1 MGLFDRFGKKN
12 KTASEEP
19 VRSEFDVDNWFWD
32 SFLLN
37 EAKFRHQQATV
48 KRSSETE
55 PITLGYILQELLNID
70 LADVGSMTI
79 VSRGEF
85 GQDERTEIITE
96 KQSVLE
102 YQPYKAILR
111 INKKGETVP
120 RTGENTTLV
129 ISYRPGD
136 VVYDNHENKNDKSIL
151 YSNNSIIIYLR
162 GLGPFMH

>member
-79 VSRGEF
+79 VSRGEV
-85 GQDERTEIITE
+85 RM
-96 KQSVLE
+96 
-102 YQPYKAILR
+102 
-111 INKKGETVP
+111 
-120 RTGENTTLV
+120 
-129 ISYRPGD
+129 
-136 VVYDNHENKNDKSIL
+136 
-151 YSNNSIIIYLR
+151 R
-162 GLGPFMH
+162 GLK